1 MAPLVVAGYLRMS
14 EKSKRMNSQGKELY
28 RFVPLAANA
37 VAEAYPE
44 FNANTSAILV
54 ASGAASDRKKA
65 KQKSDNFM
73 PDLYVLAEILEE
85 ERKGDEW
92 KARVVEMLGECTDL
106 HSCGLV
112 LAHKG
117 RLLDGNKPLDS
128 NKPPRTDEKKS
139 AAKSGFDAKVSS
151 TTAAVTSP
159 PPCVLTEDRV
169 DLRTSKCT
177 IFSVDPPGCVDI
189 DDAVHVRVYSP
200 DERVPLEPA
209 VVSKLGLVTA
219 TAAEQSAV
227 LSNTVLYEV
236 GIHIADVVNYVKNHC
251 HALETNLPSSA
262 TASSASE
269 DASLSGMDAR
279 MQKIAL
285 EALHRSFT
293 VYLPNQQV
301 PILPAY
307 LSHDACSLQAGA
319 DRYTMSCIVTL
330 AATADA
336 SATSTTTNST
346 TTSTT
351 AATSPQSRSFAQ
363 ENTSVPLES
372 PLEEKAYK
380 VISYRFQ
387 KSLISSAG
395 AFTYDQVDQFLDGN
409 NATSATTPAAA
420 SAGAITSATEKA
432 HSKEKSSK
440 VTTKSP
446 ATAVSA
452 SDTLPKLAPK
462 GLPKDVKYSLK
473 LFRKL
478 FPTLDSHKI
487 IEQLMLMANIC
498 AAEFLQAHTVLSGDS
513 TDANCDTLS
522 AYLLRRQLPAGYD
535 PLLPPD
541 SAENSALLAS
551 KASATAARSTQRG
564 SFTGVPVEL
573 TAHPAEYILC
583 PATDSTS
590 ITTVATSTT
599 TTSTA
604 TTAIGRDDCVVKR
617 LSAVEMAH
625 ASLGCDVYTHF
636 TSPIRRYADQLVH
649 ALMNRLLTRNT
660 LSEASMAALSLAP
673 SVLTKD
679 PWLETLTPQNVAH
692 INAKQKQ
699 HKKFQREMTIVEF
712 VFSQCTAAGSNETTI
727 DAEAVVLPMRYSDKH
742 RGYKADL
749 FVLAPCAFVY
759 PLRLHTRAQASLY
772 EATYTAHSVAL
783 RNKQTGE
790 VKRLQVGQKIPVQ
803 VHCSRSAASMRK
815 KCVVSSPEISF

>member
-1 MAPLVVAGYLRMS
+1 MAPLIVAGYLRMS

-28 RFVPLAANA
+28 RFVPLANNA
-37 VAEAYPE
+37 VSDAYPE
-44 FNANTSAILV
+44 FNANTSTILV

-117 RLLDGNKPLDS
+117 RLLDGNKALDS

-139 AAKSGFDAKVSS
+139 GTKSVFDSKVSAS
-151 TTAAVTSP
+151 PAVISP
-159 PPCVLTEDRV
+159 SPCVLTEDRV

-200 DERVPLEPA
+200 EERVSLEA
-209 VVSKLGLVTA
+209 SVITKLGLEIA
-219 TAAEQSAV
+219 SAAERSAV

-251 HALETNLPSSA
+251 HALETTTSSPSEEA
-262 TASSASE
+262 P
-269 DASLSGMDAR
+269 LSTLDTR

-307 LSHDACSLQAGA
+307 LSHDACSLRAGE

-336 SATSTTTNST
+336 SATVTSGDTTASTSAT
-346 TTSTT
+346 TT
-351 AATSPQSRSFAQ
+351 AASAQSRTFAH

-372 PLEEKAYK
+372 PLEERAYK
-380 VISYRFQ
+380 IISYRFQ

-409 NATSATTPAAA
+409 TATSATT
-420 SAGAITSATEKA
+420 SATATSAATDRAPNCKDKA
-432 HSKEKSSK
+432 SKAN
-440 VTTKSP
+440 TKSP
-446 ATAVSA
+446 ASATVSA
-452 SDTLPKLAPK
+452 ADTVPKSLPNTPK

-478 FPTLDSHKI
+478 FPSLDSHKI

-498 AAEFLQAHTVLSGDS
+498 AAEFLQTHTALTGDTQDAH
-513 TDANCDTLS
+513 CDTLS

-535 PLLPPD
+535 PLLPPE
-541 SAENSALLAS
+541 SAENSAVLSAR
-551 KASATAARSTQRG
+551 ASASAMRTTQRG
-564 SFTGVPVEL
+564 AFTGVPVEL

-583 PATDSTS
+583 PASGS
-590 ITTVATSTT
+590 ASTSTT
-599 TTSTA
+599 VPATA
-604 TTAIGRDDCVVKR
+604 VSRVESEVKQ

-660 LSEASMAALSLAP
+660 TSGASMAALSLTP
-673 SVLTKD
+673 SVGTRD
-679 PWLETLTPQNVAH
+679 PWLETLTPANVAH

-712 VFSQCTAAGSNETTI
+712 VFSQCTAAGSNEATI

-772 EATYTAHSVAL
+772 EATYTAHSVSL

-790 VKRLQVGQKIPVQ
+790 VKRLKVGQKISVQ

>member
-14 EKSKRMNSQGKELY
+14 EKSKRMNSQGKELF
-28 RFVPLAANA
+28 RFVSLANN
-37 VAEAYPE
+37 VSDAYPE
-44 FNANTSAILV
+44 FNANTSTILV

-117 RLLDGNKPLDS
+117 RLLDGNKALDS
-128 NKPPRTDEKKS
+128 NKPPRTEEKKS
-139 AAKSGFDAKVSS
+139 GTKSVFDSRVSAS
-151 TTAAVTSP
+151 TAVISP
-159 PPCVLTEDRV
+159 SPCVLTEDRV

-200 DERVPLEPA
+200 EERVPLESS
-209 VVSKLGLVTA
+209 VVNKLGLDTA
-219 TAAEQSAV
+219 SATERNAV

-251 HALETNLPSSA
+251 HTLETT
-262 TASSASE
+262 TAAPSE
-269 DASLSGMDAR
+269 DATLSMDTR

-293 VYLPNQQV
+293 VYLPNQQI

-307 LSHDACSLQAGA
+307 LSHDACSLRAGE
-319 DRYTMSCIVTL
+319 DRYTISCILTL
-330 AATADA
+330 AAAADS
-336 SATSTTTNST
+336 SATVASSDTTASTSA
-346 TTSTT
+346 TT
-351 AATSPQSRSFAQ
+351 AASVQSRTFAH
-363 ENTSVPLES
+363 ENTSVPLEN
-372 PLEEKAYK
+372 PLEERAYK
-380 VISYRFQ
+380 IIAYRFQ

-409 NATSATTPAAA
+409 TTTSATTSATVTAATTGATDKANNNKNKSNKTNTKTSA
-420 SAGAITSATEKA
+420 SAT
-432 HSKEKSSK
+432 
-440 VTTKSP
+440 
-446 ATAVSA
+446 VSA
-452 SDTLPKLAPK
+452 AETAPKSLLNTPK

-478 FPTLDSHKI
+478 FPSLDSHKI

-498 AAEFLQAHTVLSGDS
+498 AAEFLQAHSLLSDDIQ
-513 TDANCDTLS
+513 DAHCDTLS

-541 SAENSALLAS
+541 SAENSAILSARAS
-551 KASATAARSTQRG
+551 ASATRTTQRG
-564 SFTGVPVEL
+564 AFTGVPVEL

-583 PATDSTS
+583 PASNASTG
-590 ITTVATSTT
+590 TTVPATAASRVE
-599 TTSTA
+599 SE
-604 TTAIGRDDCVVKR
+604 VKQ
-617 LSAVEMAH
+617 LSAIEMAH

-649 ALMNRLLTRNT
+649 ALMNRLLSRNT
-660 LSEASMAALSLAP
+660 TSDASMAALSLCQAP
-673 SVLTKD
+673 AVVMRD
-679 PWLETLTPQNVAH
+679 PWLQTLTPANVAH

-712 VFSQCTAAGSNETTI
+712 VFSQCTAAGSNEATI

-772 EATYTAHSVAL
+772 EATYTAHSVSL

-790 VKRLQVGQKIPVQ
+790 VKRLKVGQKISVQ